1 MDEETGTT
9 LRYWIVATAIVLVI
23 LGGIFAIVY
32 HLENPNLYR
41 VCLDGCYHLY
51 DSGYQIREECIS
63 KCNQYVG
70 DALDK
75 VITILNSTVEKIDWN
90 SK

>member
-1 MDEETGTT
+1 MDEETGSV
-9 LRYWIVATAIVLVI
+9 LRYWIVAITI
-23 LGGIFAIVY
+23 LLIFIAFLYALVY
-32 HLENPNLYR
+32 HLENPNFYK

-51 DSGYQIREECIS
+51 DSGYQIREDCIN

-75 VITILNSTVEKIDWN
+75 IITIFNSTVEKIDWN